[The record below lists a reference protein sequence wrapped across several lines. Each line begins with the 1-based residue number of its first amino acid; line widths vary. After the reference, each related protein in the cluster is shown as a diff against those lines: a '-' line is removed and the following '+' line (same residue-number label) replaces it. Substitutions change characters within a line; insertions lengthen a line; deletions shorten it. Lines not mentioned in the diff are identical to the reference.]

1 MRNYIITPVERKI
14 IQRFLETE
22 NHLEGYRMLL
32 SRVKRL
38 NVEDLKAQIALI
50 EAFLAKAEG

>member
-14 IQRFLETE
+14 ILRFLETE
-22 NHLEGYRMLL
+22 NHLEGFRMLL
-32 SRVKRL
+32 SRVKKL
-38 NVEDLKAQIALI
+38 DVADLKEQIRLI